1 MDRPS
6 TGLEQFTCGTL
17 GRATRRGYMLLER
30 RNGPRRPRDT
40 DDDDDDDDILVLNS
54 WVLFDCI
61 QQDDD
66 GETK

>member
-1 MDRPS
+1 MDRPDS

-54 WVLFDCI
+54 
-61 QQDDD
+61 
-66 GETK
+66 

>member
-1 MDRPS
+1 MDRPDS

-40 DDDDDDDDILVLNS
+40 DDDDDDDILVFNS
-54 WVLFDCI
+54 
-61 QQDDD
+61 
-66 GETK
+66 